1 MRCYIFYFCLLIWN
15 FILCEERFQRLFS
28 QNPLSCTIPV
38 VWSLLTQWARL
49 KKMCWCFFQLE
60 VNIVT
65 FISRVF
71 HHLIVLG
78 LNVIKMILIYLLYKW
93 LFDRYIQFF
102 LRKGESVHIAADYF
116 HLSASSLYCI
126 KWIKVIY

>member
-1 MRCYIFYFCLLIWN
+1 MLYILL
-15 FILCEERFQRLFS
+15 
-28 QNPLSCTIPV
+28 LSFNLELHFVRRTISTV
-38 VWSLLTQWARL
+38 VQPKSAIVHHTSSMVIAFAMSPA

-126 KWIKVIY
+126 K

>member
-1 MRCYIFYFCLLIWN
+1 MLYILL
-15 FILCEERFQRLFS
+15 
-28 QNPLSCTIPV
+28 LSFNLELHFVRRTISTIVQPKSAIV
-38 VWSLLTQWARL
+38 HHTSSMVIAYSMSPA

-102 LRKGESVHIAADYF
+102 KEGRV
-116 HLSASSLYCI
+116 SSHCGRIFSLKCIIIVLY
-126 KWIKVIY
+126 

>member
-1 MRCYIFYFCLLIWN
+1 MLYILL
-15 FILCEERFQRLFS
+15 
-28 QNPLSCTIPV
+28 LSFNLELHFVRRTISTV
-38 VWSLLTQWARL
+38 VQPKSAIVHHTSSMVIAYAMSPA
-49 KKMCWCFFQLE
+49 KIMCWCFFQLE

-93 LFDRYIQFF
+93 LFDRYIVF

-126 KWIKVIY
+126 K